1 MPFTLESLNVVLLL
15 VTLFLCLFSFVGY
28 FYLEP
33 ALWGLLYLV
42 RAIGFV
48 FRLTGAVLCLLW
60 RIVRAPVRA
69 LAGVLRRRAKTTE
82 QDDPAISSAPA
93 SPDTDPEAS
102 LHETGPACPPPAVAR
117 PRVLVTGSVAGDLF
131 GGLCALVFFGSVP
144 AMFIC
149 MFTGFPQGTTAAA
162 VLLMLSSIIL
172 SLMALRRR
180 RQAAAKAAASQDM
193 PAHNLHDSTKL

>member
-69 LAGVLRRRAKTTE
+69 LAAGRRRLNKTT
-82 QDDPAISSAPA
+82 
-93 SPDTDPEAS
+93 
-102 LHETGPACPPPAVAR
+102 PPFLPLRLLRIRIQRQAFMR
-117 PRVLVTGSVAGDLF
+117 P
-131 GGLCALVFFGSVP
+131 GLP
-144 AMFIC
+144 
-149 MFTGFPQGTTAAA
+149 
-162 VLLMLSSIIL
+162 
-172 SLMALRRR
+172 ALR
-180 RQAAAKAAASQDM
+180 
-193 PAHNLHDSTKL
+193 PP

>member
-1 MPFTLESLNVVLLL
+1 MPFTLESLNVFLAGVAIFSLISIPF
-15 VTLFLCLFSFVGY
+15 LFILKH
-28 FYLEP
+28 
-33 ALWGLLYLV
+33 ALQGLLELV

-48 FRLTGAVLCLLW
+48 FRLTGAFLCLLW
-60 RIVRAPVRA
+60 RIVRALVRPF
-69 LAGVLRRRAKTTE
+69 AGALRRRAKTTE
-82 QDDPAISSAPA
+82 QEAPAVSSAPA
-93 SPDTDPEAS
+93 SPDTDSEAS
-102 LHETGPACPPPAVAR
+102 LHETAPACPPPAAAR
-117 PRVLVTGSVAGDLF
+117 PRVLITGSVAGDLF

-180 RQAAAKAAASQDM
+180 RQAAAKAVASQDM
-193 PAHNLHDSTKL
+193 PAPDLRDSTKL